1 MATDDNF
8 FDQLNTKVISDVSA
22 TDIQGQSNPV
32 HLQKSN
38 KEVLSAIKLVNDATL
53 RSDGGPIPATQVLQQ
68 TVLVNAGSDASDRTV
83 VFTPQEGEV
92 WSLDLA
98 SALRSG
104 GSGTVVHQ
112 LFLAEKATGN
122 LIRWYYFSTADSDV
136 IFTSD
141 TNWPDMPFF
150 FDENFTLQ
158 YLWDGGSSITNF
170 TFQAICHRVR

>member
-1 MATDDNF
+1 VGF
-8 FDQLNTKVISDVSA
+8 WEQLNTFKIS
-22 TDIQGQSNPV
+22 SNPGTQIQKQSDPL
-32 HLQKSN
+32 HLEEDNQDLLKS
-38 KEVLSAIKLVNDATL
+38 VKLVNDATL
-53 RSDGGPIPATQVLQQ
+53 RSDGGPIPATQVLEQ
-68 TVLVNAGSDASDRTV
+68 TILVNNGSDESDRTV
-83 VFTPQEGEV
+83 VFTPQKGEV

-112 LFLAEKATGN
+112 LYLADKATGN
-122 LIRWYYFSTADSDV
+122 VIRWYYFSTADSDV

-158 YLWDGGSSITNF
+158 YLWNGGSSITNF
-170 TFQAICHRVR
+170 TFQCICHRVR